1 MSESV
6 RSRVIQPGEAEA
18 YWQPVPAN
26 GYVEVHVSKHRTT
39 TDTPFESGTQTVAPD
54 SFVREHAHS
63 AHEEL
68 ILTFAGEGVAE
79 IEGQEHPMRP
89 GTTLYLAS
97 GERHKF
103 INTGTE
109 PLRFFW
115 VLMPGGISDFFS
127 AIGRDK
133 HAGEAPPA
141 PFPRPDDVGHIEAST
156 VFKNLDAT

>member
-6 RSRVIQPGEAEA
+6 RSRVIQPGEPEA

-26 GYVEVHVSKHRTT
+26 GYVEVHVSRHRTV
-39 TDTPFESGTQTVAPD
+39 TDTPFESGTQEVAPGG
-54 SFVREHAHS
+54 FVREHAHS

-79 IEGQEHPMRP
+79 IEGVEHPMQP

-103 INTGTE
+103 TNTGTD
-109 PLRFFW
+109 PLRSYW
-115 VLMPGGISDFFS
+115 VLMPGGISDFFG
-127 AIGRDK
+127 AIGREK
-133 HAGEAPPA
+133 RTGEAPPA
-141 PFPRPDDVGHIEAST
+141 PFPRPEDVGQIEAST
-156 VFKNLDAT
+156 VFKTLEPK

>member
-1 MSESV
+1 MSDSI
-6 RSRVIQPGEAEA
+6 RSRAIQPGEAEA

-26 GYVEVHVSKHRTT
+26 GHVEVHVSRHRIA
-39 TDTPFESGTQTVAPD
+39 TDTPFESGTQEVAPD

-63 AHEEL
+63 VHEEL

-79 IEGQEHPMRP
+79 IEGVEHPMRP

-109 PLRFFW
+109 PLRFYW
-115 VLMPGGISDFFS
+115 VLMPGGISDFFA

-133 HAGEAPPA
+133 HVGASAPA
-141 PFPRPDDVGHIEAST
+141 PFPRPDDVGQIEAST
-156 VFKNLDAT
+156 VFKMLPAK

>member
-1 MSESV
+1 MSASIK
-6 RSRVIQPGEAEA
+6 SRAIQPGEAEA

-26 GYVEVHVSKHRTT
+26 GHVEVHVSRHRIG
-39 TDTPFESGTQTVAPD
+39 TDTPFESGTQEIAPD
-54 SFVREHAHS
+54 GFVREHAHS

-79 IEGQEHPMRP
+79 IEGVEHPMRP

-103 INTGTE
+103 INKGAE
-109 PLRFFW
+109 PLRFYW
-115 VLMPGGISDFFS
+115 VLMPGGISDFFA
-127 AIGRDK
+127 AIGHEK
-133 HAGEAPPA
+133 LKGEPAPA

-156 VFKNLDAT
+156 VFKSLAPK